1 MKEIFAKRRRN
12 YYEQCLKYLRYV
24 FNDHFLLFLLVM
36 VAALSVQYAQFL
48 QHNTLN
54 WLFRALIV
62 LIVSIAAVIPGKLS
76 TFMEAADS
84 TFLLAK
90 EEVLKKELSAAL
102 ARSMIFPTVIILAM
116 TVIASP
122 AAKLPVWMLV
132 IWIILLLII
141 KCVLYVAK
149 LSSFQ
154 LDGNLNWEGLI
165 HYEEIRQTGILKM
178 FALFTN
184 VKGIESRAKRR
195 KYLDFLLPK
204 SGESTFSFLYLRTF
218 LRSGEYF
225 TLSLR
230 LLILSLIL
238 IFFVHNIWAVLLI
251 LAIIDYLLVFQLL
264 SLKKSFEYQTMVRI
278 YPVTEAQKLQAL
290 RHLLQKIVVI
300 FTLIQLIFMIPVFWL
315 SWQVIILLP
324 IAYLLGWFYPAYR
337 LKRSN

>member
-1 MKEIFAKRRRN
+1 MKEIFAKRRRK

-24 FNDHFLLFLLVM
+24 FNDHFMLFLLIM
-36 VAALSVQYAQFL
+36 IAALSVQYAQFL

-54 WLFRALIV
+54 WLIRALIV
-62 LIVSIAAVIPGKLS
+62 LIVSVVALVPGKVA

-90 EEVLKKELSAAL
+90 EEVLKKELSTAL
-102 ARSMIFPTVIILAM
+102 ARSMIFPTVIILVLA
-116 TVIASP
+116 VITSP
-122 AAKLPVWMLV
+122 AVKFQVWMLI
-132 IWIILLLII
+132 IWIIILLILKFI
-141 KCVLYVAK
+141 LYVAK

-165 HYEEIRQTGILKM
+165 HYEEIRQTGILKI

-230 LLILSLIL
+230 LLVLSVIV
-238 IFFVHNIWAVLLI
+238 IFFVHNIWAVLLV
-251 LAIIDYLLVFQLL
+251 LAIIDYLLIFQLL
-264 SLKKSFEYQTMVRI
+264 SLKKSYEYQTMVRI

-290 RHLLQKIVVI
+290 KQLLQKIVVF
-300 FTLIQLIFMIPVFWL
+300 FTLIQLIFMVPIFWL
-315 SWQVIILLP
+315 SWQILILLP
-324 IAYLLGWFYPAYR
+324 IACLLGWFYPNYR
-337 LKRSN
+337 LKRSR